1 MGWQDTSYRQ
11 YHLKIKFLVHKSLQ
25 EKTTLKILITNDDG
39 IYAEGLWHIA
49 KALEGLGDIYVVA
62 PDRDMSGVGTAMTI
76 SSVLRTQ
83 EFPSYVEGVK
93 SYVVQGTPSDSVILA
108 TEAMFDEPFDV
119 LVSGINPGANLG
131 LDVFGSGTVGAALQ
145 GYYRNI
151 PSIAISSEY
160 TNGMPVRYDVAAL
173 VGRAAVNHLLNIETT
188 KSLILN
194 LNLPD
199 RNIEEVKGVQ
209 FTTLGPKAYMGKVEK
224 ETVGRRSH
232 YWIKHH
238 QPSKE
243 DPKTGTDVWAIR
255 AGQASITI
263 MNQIFGDEIETLNLF
278 GLRDALQSAIKT

>member
-1 MGWQDTSYRQ
+1 MR
-11 YHLKIKFLVHKSLQ
+11 
-25 EKTTLKILITNDDG
+25 ILITNDDG
-39 IYAEGLWHIA
+39 IYAEGLWHIV

-76 SSVLRTQ
+76 TSVLRTQ
-83 EFPSYVEGVK
+83 EFPSYVDGVR

-108 TEAMFDEPFDV
+108 TEAMFDEPFDL

-160 TNGMPVRYDVAAL
+160 TNSMPVRYDVAAL
-173 VGRAAVNHLLNIETT
+173 VGRAAVNHLLNTETA

-199 RNIEEVKGVQ
+199 RNIEQVKGVQ
-209 FTTLGPKAYMGKVEK
+209 FTSLGPKAYMGKVEK
-224 ETVGRRSH
+224 EHVGRRSH

-238 QPSKE
+238 QPSQE
-243 DPKTGTDVWAIR
+243 NPRIGTDVWAVR
-255 AGQASITI
+255 TGQVSITV
-263 MNQIFGDEIETLNLF
+263 MNQIFGDDIETLNLF
-278 GLRDALQSAIKT
+278 GLRDALQSAIQT

>member
-1 MGWQDTSYRQ
+1 M
-11 YHLKIKFLVHKSLQ
+11 
-25 EKTTLKILITNDDG
+25 KILITNDDG
-39 IYAEGLWHIA
+39 IYAEGLWHIV

-76 SSVLRTQ
+76 TSVLRTQ

-160 TNGMPVRYDVAAL
+160 TNGMPVGILSLSTSSSLKPSRYCA
-173 VGRAAVNHLLNIETT
+173 RARRV
-188 KSLILN
+188 
-194 LNLPD
+194 LPW
-199 RNIEEVKGVQ
+199 
-209 FTTLGPKAYMGKVEK
+209 A
-224 ETVGRRSH
+224 
-232 YWIKHH
+232 
-238 QPSKE
+238 
-243 DPKTGTDVWAIR
+243 AIR
-255 AGQASITI
+255 MRLPS
-263 MNQIFGDEIETLNLF
+263 
-278 GLRDALQSAIKT
+278 